1 MTPPA
6 NPSDNYNKTFFPS
19 LTSKLCC
26 FPLQAF
32 PSSLIFASTVGAYL
46 CRKGLPRTNTLA
58 YLSGRRKTFYYIDT

>member
-6 NPSDNYNKTFFPS
+6 NPSDNYNKTFFTS

-32 PSSLIFASTVGAYL
+32 PVYLRVRLEPTSAEKACQEQHASLFARAKKNVL
-46 CRKGLPRTNTLA
+46 LH
-58 YLSGRRKTFYYIDT
+58 